1 MTTVIDREFLASA
14 PRGCT
19 DLLVNE
25 LKALG
30 ATDVRERG
38 LGVTFR
44 GDLRVAYRAC
54 LESRVASRVFLPIAH
69 LKAQSA
75 DDVYRALRSVP
86 WGEHVSPDRTLACE
100 WSGKHAAITHSGF
113 GAQRVKD
120 AIVDALRE
128 QTGRRPDVDIERPAV
143 RVHVHATRT
152 DAFTVSLDLAGEGL
166 HRRGYRGR
174 AGEAPLRENV
184 AAGIL
189 LRAGWPEV
197 AAAGGSF
204 LDPLCGSGTIA
215 IEAAWIALDRAPGLS
230 REYFGFIGW
239 LGHDAATWSSV
250 RADALARVKPVSSLV
265 GLLRGTDRD
274 GSVIR
279 IARDN
284 AMHAGVGDAVSFQVG
299 ELSAATPDA
308 PSGLLCTNPPYG
320 VRLDDMEA
328 AREVHR
334 ELGRVLRERFVG
346 WRAAVLTGAPELGLE
361 MKLRAHRT
369 HTFWNGA
376 IEGRLLRFDIATD
389 SERDF
394 LPKKAPL
401 VDVSLKE
408 TAGAKM
414 FGNRLAKN
422 AKRFAAW
429 AAKERVT
436 CYRVYDADMPEY
448 AFAIDLYGSAD
459 SAEKWAYF
467 QEYAAP
473 STVDADAANRRRKEA
488 LSVLPDVLGIAE
500 SQLRVRMRR
509 RTTRGDQYTKED
521 EQGEFH
527 VVAENDLRFRVN
539 FTDYLDTGLFLDH
552 RITRARIRAASER
565 GRFLNLFAYTGTATV
580 YAAAGRARST
590 TTVDLSR
597 TYLEWAQ
604 DNLTLNGLSGPQH
617 IFEQADCRE
626 WLQDAARRNLRFDL
640 IFLDPPTFSNSKR
653 MQGVLDVQ
661 RDHAE
666 LIDACMALLAPNGLL
681 VFSTNAQRF
690 KLDAQLSDRY
700 VVKDIREATLPTDF
714 ERNPRIHHC
723 YELSR
728 AREVGVHLRE

>member
-1 MTTVIDREFLASA
+1 MSTSSDREFLASA

-19 DLLVNE
+19 DLLANE

-30 ATDVRERG
+30 ATEVRERG

-44 GDLRVAYRAC
+44 GDLSVAYRAC

-75 DDVYRALRSVP
+75 DDVYRALRSLP
-86 WGEHVSPDRTLACE
+86 WGEHVDPDRTLACE
-100 WSGKHAAITHSGF
+100 WSGKHAAITHSGY

-120 AIVDALRE
+120 AIVDALRD
-128 QTGRRPDVDIERPAV
+128 QTGRRPDIDIERPAV

-189 LRAGWPEV
+189 LRAGWSEV
-197 AAAGGSF
+197 CAKGGAF
-204 LDPLCGSGTIA
+204 LDPLCGSGTIV

-230 REYFGFIGW
+230 REYFGFLGW
-239 LGHDAATWSSV
+239 LGHDAAAWSRV
-250 RADALARVKPVSSLV
+250 RADALARVKPASSLDRR
-265 GLLRGTDRD
+265 LRGADRD
-274 GSVIR
+274 ASMIR

-284 AMHAGVGDAVSFQVG
+284 AMHAGVGEAVTFEVADLAVAAPG
-299 ELSAATPDA
+299 EAE
-308 PSGLLCTNPPYG
+308 SGLLCTNPPYG

-334 ELGRVLRERFVG
+334 ELGRILRERFVG
-346 WRAAVLTGAPELGLE
+346 WKAAVLTGAPELGLE

-376 IEGRLLRFDIATD
+376 IEGRLLRFDIAAD

-401 VDVSLKE
+401 VDPTLKDSP
-408 TAGAKM
+408 GAKM

-429 AAKERVT
+429 AAKEGVS

-448 AFAIDLYGSAD
+448 SFAIDIYASAD
-459 SAEKWAYF
+459 TAEKWAYF

-473 STVDADAANRRRKEA
+473 ATVDADAARRRRGEA
-488 LSVLPDVLGIAE
+488 LSVLPDVLGLPE

-527 VVAENDLRFRVN
+527 VVEENGLRFRVN
-539 FTDYLDTGLFLDH
+539 FTDYLDTGIFLDH
-552 RITRARIRAASER
+552 RITRTRLRDAAERA
-565 GRFLNLFAYTGTATV
+565 RFLNLFAYTGTATV

-604 DNLTLNGLSGPQH
+604 DNLVLNGFSGPQH
-617 IFEQADCRE
+617 TFEQADCRE
-626 WLQDAARRNLRFDL
+626 WLHDAARRNLRFDL

-653 MQGVLDVQ
+653 MQGVHDVQ

-666 LIDACMALLAPNGLL
+666 LIDACMELLAPNGML

-690 KLDAQLSDRY
+690 KLDVQVTERY
-700 VVKDIREATLPTDF
+700 VVKDIREATIPTDF
-714 ERNPRIHHC
+714 ERNPRIHYC
-723 YELSR
+723 FELS
-728 AREVGVHLRE
+728 HLR